1 MGEEVRVN
9 FAITSISARLTSSA
23 SG

>member
-1 MGEEVRVN
+1 MGEEVPVN
-9 FAITSISARLTSSA
+9 FAISSVSARLTSSA

>member
-1 MGEEVRVN
+1 MDEEVPVN
-9 FAITSISARLTSSA
+9 FAVTSVSARLTSSA